1 VTPTA
6 EFRRARRP
14 EQVATRR
21 AAILCAARELL
32 ALRRSSAVSLGDISE
47 RAGLAKSNVL
57 RYFDSREAI
66 LLEVLDTEWREWLD
80 KLAGTFPGVGPGS
93 SSYAVE
99 RLVATHIADSLAEQ
113 HLLCELISVMAGVL
127 ERNIQIDYARDFKRR
142 AAENTDRLAT
152 FVQDMLPVLP
162 DQAAHQFAGAVFI
175 VTAGLWPYAQ
185 PTDVIAT
192 VSAEM
197 GVGDSLASFRDNLRE
212 GLAAQL
218 IGLVVQA
225 IGQTTA

>member
-1 VTPTA
+1 VTTAA

-14 EQVATRR
+14 EQVAARR
-21 AAILCAARELL
+21 AAILAAARELL
-32 ALRRSSAVSLGDISE
+32 AVRRSAAVSLGDIGE

-80 KLAGTFPGVGPGS
+80 KLDGALPRADPRGC
-93 SSYAVE
+93 SYAGE

-113 HLLCELISVMAGVL
+113 HLLCELISVMVGVL
-127 ERNIQIDYARDFKRR
+127 ERHIQIDYARDFKRR

-152 FVQDMLPVLP
+152 LVQEVLP
-162 DQAAHQFAGAVFI
+162 ALPDEAAHQFAGAVFI
-175 VTAGLWPYAQ
+175 VTAGLWPYAL
-185 PTDVIAT
+185 PTNVIAT

-197 GVGDSLASFRDNLRE
+197 GVSDPLASFRDNFRE

-218 IGLVVQA
+218 IGLAVQA
-225 IGQTTA
+225 TQATA

>member
-1 VTPTA
+1 VTTA

-14 EQVATRR
+14 EQVAARR
-21 AAILCAARELL
+21 AAILAAARELL
-32 ALRRSSAVSLGDISE
+32 AVRRSPAVSLGDISE

-80 KLAGTFPGVGPGS
+80 KLAGTIPRAGPDR
-93 SSYAVE
+93 SSYAGE
-99 RLVATHIADSLAEQ
+99 RLIATRIADSLAER

-127 ERNIQIDYARDFKRR
+127 ERNIQIQYARDFKRR

-152 FVQDMLPVLP
+152 LVQGMLPTLP

-175 VTAGLWPYAQ
+175 VTAGLWPYAL

-197 GVGDSLASFRDNLRE
+197 GVSDSLASFRNNFR
-212 GLAAQL
+212 
-218 IGLVVQA
+218 
-225 IGQTTA
+225 

>member
-1 VTPTA
+1 V
-6 EFRRARRP
+6 RP
-14 EQVATRR
+14 EIRR
-21 AAILCAARELL
+21 ITSPTILAAARELL
-32 ALRRSSAVSLGDISE
+32 AVRRSAAVSLGDISE

-80 KLAGTFPGVGPGS
+80 KLNGTIPGAGPER
-93 SSYAVE
+93 SSYAGE
-99 RLVATHIADSLAEQ
+99 RLLATQIADSLAERR
-113 HLLCELISVMAGVL
+113 LLCELISVMAGVL
-127 ERNIQIDYARDFKRR
+127 ERNIQIEYARDFKRR
-142 AAENTDRLAT
+142 AAQNTDRLAT
-152 FVQDMLPVLP
+152 LVREVLPALP

-175 VTAGLWPYAQ
+175 VTAGLWPYAL

-197 GVGDSLASFRDNLRE
+197 GVSDSLASFRDNLRE

-218 IGLVVQA
+218 IGLAVQA
-225 IGQTTA
+225 AGQMTA